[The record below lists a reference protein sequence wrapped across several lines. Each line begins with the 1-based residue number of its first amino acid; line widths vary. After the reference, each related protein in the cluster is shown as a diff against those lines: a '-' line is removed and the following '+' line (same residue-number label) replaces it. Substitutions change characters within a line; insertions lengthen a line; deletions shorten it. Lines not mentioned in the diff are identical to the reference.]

1 MRRYVTL
8 CLVVAAA
15 ACASEEAVEG
25 PVTAS
30 SITERRAAMLAE
42 VAASMD
48 EPKYF
53 HDGTWHLHYGDGLMF
68 GPSYDLAA
76 WSLGGQ
82 ARHKERAEK
91 ALVFN
96 TERVAAASKDL
107 AGAMKDLE
115 HVAMALLGL
124 LESGQFLDTTTYVEA
139 AEPLLDVV
147 DKFSRSLG
155 DYLEIS
161 AGEFA
166 VASYGPT
173 SVSSLIA
180 LAHLELALGWPER
193 EGAKHVERAQQVL
206 EHIEAKAWD
215 EGRKIYRFATGDER
229 LMLYP
234 NATLM
239 LAHARAFQ
247 LTGEVRHR
255 ERVEALYEGIQPL
268 RAATGDHFHSPYSR
282 EEADAVDE
290 DYATLSSQNYL
301 SMALWI
307 AWGGTA
313 DQRFIDELD
322 RVLGWVEGHLFVDG
336 VLKHHWVNGRVANE
350 EDQYDFCSGC
360 NLQTLYILKIV
371 EAGAGE

>member
-1 MRRYVTL
+1 MRRYAML
-8 CLVVAAA
+8 CLVALGA
-15 ACASEEAVEG
+15 ACASEEAADG

-48 EPKYF
+48 EPEYF

-68 GPSYDLAA
+68 GPSYDLAT
-76 WSLGGQ
+76 WSLGGE
-82 ARHKERAEK
+82 ARHKERAEE
-91 ALVFN
+91 ALGTN
-96 TERVAAASKDL
+96 IARVEAAAKDL
-107 AGAMKDLE
+107 TGAMKDLE
-115 HVAMALLGL
+115 SVAMALLGL
-124 LESGQFLDTTTYVEA
+124 LESGQFLDTTSYVEA
-139 AEPLLDVV
+139 AEPLLELV
-147 DKFSRSLG
+147 DKLSRSLG
-155 DYLEIS
+155 DYLEIQ

-180 LAHLELALGWPER
+180 LAHLELALGWPDR
-193 EGAKHVERAQQVL
+193 EGDKHVERAVQVL
-206 EHIEAKAWD
+206 DHIEAKAWD
-215 EGRKIYRFATGDER
+215 EERKVYRFATGDER

-239 LAHARAFQ
+239 LAHARALQ
-247 LTGEVRHR
+247 LTGEARHR

-268 RAATGDHFHSPYSR
+268 RAASGDHFHSPYSR

-307 AWGGTA
+307 AWRNTS

-322 RVLGWVEGHLFVDG
+322 RVLGWIEAHLFVDG

-360 NLQTLYILKIV
+360 NLQTLYILKMI
-371 EAGAGE
+371 EAGE